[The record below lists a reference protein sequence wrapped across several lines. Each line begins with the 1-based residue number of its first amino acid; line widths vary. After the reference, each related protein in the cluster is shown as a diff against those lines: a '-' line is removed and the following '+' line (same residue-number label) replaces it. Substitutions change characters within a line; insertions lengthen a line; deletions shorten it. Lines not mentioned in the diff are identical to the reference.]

1 MRAGKYSYQELFVNR
16 YVEQLIIPEIQ
27 RDYVWE
33 EDQVKGLITSIIND
47 FEKYQEVVVPNID
60 SIDSISDQVQLN
72 SDFAE
77 FYKKRNHSTNI
88 GFIYAYS
95 DPQYEG
101 RYFLIDGQQRITTI
115 FLTLLL
121 LASRVNNASEF
132 NKFYCVN
139 GHPKLDYRLRE
150 SSSSFLE
157 KFIPF
162 ILDNSLDDLENQ
174 NWYLKSY
181 EHDVTIT
188 NIIKNVEFIQ
198 SWLNDISLNEK
209 EFYDYLNHFT
219 EFWYFDTNISA
230 QGENLYIYLNARGEQ
245 MQGNE
250 NLKAELLSRIS
261 DASLKNDRGLEWE
274 SWQDFFWKMR
284 QKGYSNPNTKGLNAD
299 KGFNEFLGCITGLKI
314 CLDEKS
320 ENWVDKQKAVK
331 ASSVMMTKNLDLE
344 IIANYVKALK
354 YIENNKSK
362 LADEYSYYGWVE
374 NFLHEFWGILNTSQ
388 TNWIADYSYDRLA
401 TERRRMVF
409 VWGVIHWVSSAL
421 QTDRE
426 YSITQV
432 FRGIR
437 QYYLRYKNNIRA
449 VVGNNGIKATVN
461 NLIQTGFISTDNK
474 SEEYQKEHWL
484 ARINQVDGSN
494 KIESTLW
501 ELEDHPYNLD
511 GSDVGLTNS
520 SHLIEYT
527 ENLTLEKLTAVKNT
541 FYICFPAPRAKDKAN
556 FPVIQSLLL
565 HYGDFWHKKSP
576 HYYENY
582 QFNDWRNIIRSR
594 SLPGESEFNQFFE
607 ELVESCWTA
616 EKLLEEKRKLYVVE
630 KGYYLREQLLWYSH
644 YLQERMWAQGGFI
657 ARCHFYTPYDVDK
670 IFGLEMPFYN
680 TRKNFV
686 GHSYR
691 ELASLLPDEI
701 D

>member
-1 MRAGKYSYQELFVNR
+1 MKAGKYTYQELFVNR

-33 EDQVKGLITSIIND
+33 EEQVKGLITSIIND
-47 FEKYQEVVVPNID
+47 FKKYQAVVVPNID
-60 SIDSISDQVQLN
+60 SIDSISDQAQLN

-121 LASRVNNASEF
+121 LASRINNASEF

-157 KFIPF
+157 KFIPL

-181 EHDVTIT
+181 EHDITIT

-198 SWLNDISLNEK
+198 SLLNEISLNEK

-274 SWQDFFWKMR
+274 NWQDFFWKVR
-284 QKGYSNPNTKGLNAD
+284 KKGYSNPNTKGLNAD

-320 ENWVDKQKAVK
+320 ESWVDKQKAVK

-344 IIANYVKALK
+344 IIANYIKALK

-362 LADEYSYYGWVE
+362 LADEYSYFGWVE
-374 NFLHEFWGILNTSQ
+374 NFLHEFWGILNTNQ

-421 QTDRE
+421 QTDTE
-426 YSITQV
+426 YSVTQV

-484 ARINQVDGSN
+484 ARINQMDGSN

-520 SHLIEYT
+520 SHLIEY
-527 ENLTLEKLTAVKNT
+527 EDDLTLDKLIAIKNT
-541 FYICFPAPRAKDKAN
+541 FYICFPASRAKDKAN

-582 QFNDWRNIIRSR
+582 QFNDWRNITRSR
-594 SLPGESEFNQFFE
+594 SLPNESKFNNFFD
-607 ELVESCWTA
+607 ELVESCWSP
-616 EKLLEEKRKLYVVE
+616 EKLLEEKRKSYVVE
-630 KGYYLREQLLWYSH
+630 KGYCLRKQLLWYNH
-644 YLQERMWAQGGFI
+644 HLKERIWAQGGFI
-657 ARCHFYTPYDVDK
+657 ALCLFYTIYEEDK
-670 IFGLEMPFYN
+670 IFGLEKPFFN
-680 TRKNFV
+680 TKGNFV
-686 GHSYR
+686 GSSHR
-691 ELASLLPDEI
+691 ELASLLPVDCT
-701 D
+701 